1 MTAYKGSKIDGVTI
15 DIIGDSLLCIE
26 PTFAT
31 QPNLVLGP
39 RVLFH
44 YINWFA
50 NTRNN
55 FLVMLRRV
63 EVPLL
68 VLKKAKGVT
77 LFRKSNKQELC
88 LRFSQRLV

>member
-44 YINWFA
+44 YIN
-50 NTRNN
+50 
-55 FLVMLRRV
+55 
-63 EVPLL
+63 
-68 VLKKAKGVT
+68 
-77 LFRKSNKQELC
+77 
-88 LRFSQRLV
+88 